1 MASITRLER
10 NGLAIPHTPA
20 VRPDELPTLV
30 CLHAL
35 GSSRHAF
42 DELAARLEGRFRMLA
57 LDLPGFGDEAARGAA
72 TVEETV
78 EYVLARIAFA
88 APQRF
93 LLLGH
98 SMGGKIAT
106 IVASRVLSG
115 EAPVFGL
122 AGVVLLAGSP
132 PSPEPMEE
140 ERREQMI
147 GWASPGPITGD
158 DARTFIDANTA
169 GPLSPGDNA
178 LMLRDLE
185 RTAPEAWIAWL
196 NRGSEEDWSP
206 VVEPLPVPALIVSG
220 REDGDLGEKAQRE
233 LNGPLYPRA
242 TFAVV
247 DDAAHLLPLE
257 QPGEVAA
264 LIESLWQLSAG
275 RAPAVPRDVAAVIA
289 SDRTSRRTRGIL
301 ARRALGDDVLYE
313 PQVLTAAQLTTLR
326 AVAARVVPQEG
337 EAIDL
342 AARLDAQLAAGTG
355 DGWRNAGLPAD
366 PEAYALA
373 LDALASAGFEGQA
386 PDEQDSR
393 LERLAAAAE
402 EGPIA
407 GTLSPKQLASWFE
420 DACADLVK
428 LWLAHPASL
437 ARVGFDG
444 FAAGGDGVRKQGFQ
458 LLVAGSRE
466 EWEPTPRPRAAATP
480 TSRDADA
487 PGPRHAAEPARP
499 AGEPGRDQREPA
511 HPAAE
516 PTASAL
522 DPKAHA

>member
-1 MASITRLER
+1 MASITRTSGLER
-10 NGLAIPHTPA
+10 NGTAIPHTPA
-20 VRPDELPTLV
+20 ALPDELPTLV

-42 DELAARLEGRFRMLA
+42 DTLGARLDGRFRMLA
-57 LDLPGFGDEAARGAA
+57 LDLPGFGDEAARGAV

-78 EYVLARIAFA
+78 DYVLARIAFA
-88 APQRF
+88 APQRW
-93 LLLGH
+93 LLVGH

-106 IVASRVLSG
+106 LVADRVLSG

-147 GWASPGPITGD
+147 GWASRGPVSGA

-169 GPLSPGDNA
+169 GPLSPADDA
-178 LMLRDLE
+178 LVVRDLA

-196 NRGSEEDWSP
+196 NRGSEEDWRP

-220 REDGDLGEKAQRE
+220 REDGDLGEQAQRE
-233 LNGPLYPRA
+233 LNGPVYPHA

-247 DDAAHLLPLE
+247 DGAAHLLPIE

-264 LIESLWQLSAG
+264 LIDSLWQLSAG
-275 RAPAVPRDVAAVIA
+275 RGPAVPRDVAAVIA

-313 PQVLTAAQLTTLR
+313 PQTLTPAQLTTLR

-337 EAIDL
+337 EPIDL
-342 AARLDAQLAAGTG
+342 AARLDAQLAAGAG
-355 DGWRNAGLPAD
+355 DGWRNASLPAD

-373 LDALASAGFEGQA
+373 LDALRGFEGAA

-393 LERLAAAAE
+393 LERLAAGEA
-402 EGPIA
+402 PA
-407 GTLSPKQLASWFE
+407 GGALSGAQLASWFE
-420 DACADLVK
+420 DACADLAK

-444 FAAGGDGVRKQGFQ
+444 FATGGDGVRKQGFQ
-458 LLVAGSRE
+458 LLVAGARE
-466 EWEPTPRPRAAATP
+466 QWEPAPRPRP
-480 TSRDADA
+480 RNA
-487 PGPRHAAEPARP
+487 PAQSGSPAEPAHAAPARP
-499 AGEPGRDQREPA
+499 APHGPGQPA
-511 HPAAE
+511 PAQPAA
-516 PTASAL
+516 TTTTSTT
-522 DPKAHA
+522 DPKARA

>member
-1 MASITRLER
+1 
-10 NGLAIPHTPA
+10 
-20 VRPDELPTLV
+20 
-30 CLHAL
+30 
-35 GSSRHAF
+35 
-42 DELAARLEGRFRMLA
+42 MLA
-57 LDLPGFGDEAARGAA
+57 LDLPGFGDEAARGAT

-93 LLLGH
+93 LLIGH

-106 IVASRVLSG
+106 IVASRLLSG

-147 GWASPGPITGD
+147 GWASSGPVTGG
-158 DARTFIDANTA
+158 DARTFIEANTA
-169 GPLSPGDNA
+169 GPLSPADDA
-178 LMLRDLE
+178 LMLRDLA

-196 NRGSEEDWSP
+196 KRGSEEDWSP

-220 REDGDLGEKAQRE
+220 REDGDLGEEAQRE

-247 DDAAHLLPLE
+247 DEAAHLLPIE

-275 RAPAVPRDVAAVIA
+275 RGPAIPRDVAAVIA

-313 PQVLTAAQLTTLR
+313 PQALTAAQLTTLR

-355 DGWRNAGLPAD
+355 DGWRNAELPAD

-373 LDALASAGFEGQA
+373 LDALAGAGFESLA
-386 PDEQDSR
+386 PDEQDAR
-393 LERLAAAAE
+393 LERLAAGQ
-402 EGPIA
+402 GPAA
-407 GTLSPKQLASWFE
+407 GTLSQEQLVSWFE

-428 LWLAHPASL
+428 LWLAHPATL

-458 LLVAGSRE
+458 LLVAGARE
-466 EWEPTPRPRAAATP
+466 EWEPAPRQRAAATP
-480 TSRDADA
+480 SHRDADA

-499 AGEPGRDQREPA
+499 T
-511 HPAAE
+511 
-516 PTASAL
+516 TASAP